1 MTDIKNEYF
10 WLMQGDCLERMKE
23 IQDGSVD
30 MVLTDCKPVCKME
43 DLIINTYKAG
53 ETSLR
58 DVAKICGTNHHF
70 VKRVLTKNS
79 IEIIRAKRKPFS
91 KEHKNKISEATKGR
105 KSWIEGRKATSEMIY
120 KNMAS
125 HLRFDVTWQWLSQFD
140 DIEKLKLLNDCI
152 TNRSNR
158 FDVSTEWYK
167 QYIEK
172 FWSCDQFNL
181 VYNRWVSS
189 GKNPLKKPSLDHIQP
204 KSKNGCESLGN
215 LQFLSWFEN
224 RCKNAMTQTEWN
236 NLKLNIQEYF
246 V

>member
-1 MTDIKNEYF
+1 MTWY
-10 WLMQGDCLERMKE
+10 CA
-23 IQDGSVD
+23 
-30 MVLTDCKPVCKME
+30 TACKLVHIME
-43 DLIINTYKAG
+43 ELIINTYKAG

-58 DVAKICGTNHHF
+58 DVAKICGTNHHT
-70 VKRVLTKNS
+70 VKRVLTRNG
-79 IEIIRAKRKPFS
+79 IEIVPAKRKPFS
-91 KEHKNKISEATKGR
+91 KEHRDKISEATKGR
-105 KSWIEGRKATSEMIY
+105 KSWMEGRKASPEMIY

-140 DIEKLKLLNDCI
+140 DTEKLKLLNECI
-152 TNRSNR
+152 TNRSGR

-181 VYNRWVSS
+181 IYNRWVNS
-189 GKNPLKKPSLDHIQP
+189 GKDRLKKPSLDHIQP
-204 KSKNGCESLGN
+204 KSKNGCEMLDN

-224 RCKNAMTQTEWN
+224 RCKNDMTQEDWD
-236 NLKLNIQEYF
+236 NLKCNIQEYF